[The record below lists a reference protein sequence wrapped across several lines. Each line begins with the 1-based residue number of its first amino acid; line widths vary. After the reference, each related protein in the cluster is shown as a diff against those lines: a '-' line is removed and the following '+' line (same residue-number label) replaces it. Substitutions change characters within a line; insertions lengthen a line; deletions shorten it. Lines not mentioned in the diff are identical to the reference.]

1 MHPRRLLVFSALL
14 FTVLLAVLFTL
25 DPSRAGEVRVNI
37 TGNSFTGTFGPRTLN
52 INSGD
57 HVVWVWTGGQ
67 HSTTSGDSSTGVA
80 DGRWDSDIQTT
91 AGTNTPAFSWQ
102 GNLLGVS
109 TYFCQLHAP
118 PMAGRV
124 IVGSG
129 IPVPDLRL
137 TEVQYN
143 EPSGF
148 DKIEITNLGAALG
161 DLGRYRIATGASA
174 VSIALTSVSL
184 APGAS
189 LTLHANESGT
199 NTPTDMYLPAI
210 GPLNDAAGSVALY
223 VPNTVNTSLADA
235 TQIVDFVE
243 WGAGGQ
249 PNEGT
254 AVSASV
260 WSAGSTAPTVAAG
273 HSIEFCGASNQHAG
287 FWTDNPT
294 PNFSGAASNCGVVP
308 THVSTWGRIKQLYR

>member
-1 MHPRRLLVFSALL
+1 MHPRRLPASYALL
-14 FTVLLAVLFTL
+14 LGAWLAVPATL
-25 DPSRAGEVRVNI
+25 APARAGEVRVNI
-37 TGNSFTGTFGPRTLN
+37 AGNTLTGTFNPRALN
-52 INSGD
+52 INAGD

-67 HSTTSGDSSTGVA
+67 HSTTSGDSSNGVA
-80 DGRWDSDIQTT
+80 DGRWDSGILTT

-102 GNLLGVS
+102 GSIAGVS

-118 PMAGRV
+118 PMAARV

-129 IPVPDLRL
+129 IPVADLRL

-143 EPSGF
+143 EPSGL
-148 DKIEITNLGAALG
+148 DKIEITNLGPALG

-174 VSIALTSVSL
+174 VAIALTSVTL

-189 LTLHANESGT
+189 LTLHANETGT
-199 NTPTDMYLPAI
+199 NTSTDMYLPAI

-223 VPNTVNTSLADA
+223 VPNTVNTALADA
-235 TQIVDFVE
+235 TQIIDFVE

-249 PNEGT
+249 ANEAT
-254 AVSASV
+254 AVAAGL
-260 WSAGSTAPTVAAG
+260 WSAGSTAPIVAAG
-273 HSIEFCGASNQHAG
+273 HSVEFCGSANQHAG

-294 PNFSGAASNCGVVP
+294 PNFSGAAGNCGVVP
-308 THVSTWGRIKQLYR
+308 TRVSTWGRIKQLYR